1 MHYHIEQKF
10 LRGKHCMP
18 LGVEQQVLRFAL
30 RVVAKNGKRLH
41 IPAAPQ
47 SPAKE
52 SQFEKNDITLNLLL
66 HLHRYK
72 KLLNGLFL
80 MKGSI

>member
-18 LGVEQQVLRFAL
+18 LGVGRRGLRFAL

-47 SPAKE
+47 SPAKV
-52 SQFEKNDITLNLLL
+52 SHIVPN
-66 HLHRYK
+66 R
-72 KLLNGLFL
+72 
-80 MKGSI
+80 